1 MRGSSSDAW
10 LVARFPSLGW
20 RQEFLDRL
28 SAWKRVEGFP
38 RIETQPLP
46 DGRRLRLR
54 SAERGGDAARRL
66 VHSLG
71 GWIVPRQRRSGT
83 RLAGPFRVQ

>member
-1 MRGSSSDAW
+1 MRGSSSAGW
-10 LVARFPSLGW
+10 LVARFPSQGW

-28 SAWKRVEGFP
+28 NAWSRVEGFP
-38 RIETQPLP
+38 RIETEALP

-54 SAERGGDAARRL
+54 SADRGQETARRL

-71 GWIVPRQRRSGT
+71 GWIRPGHP
-83 RLAGPFRVQ
+83 A

>member
-10 LVARFPSLGW
+10 LVARFPSIGW

-28 SAWKRVEGFP
+28 NAWNRVEGFP

-54 SAERGGDAARRL
+54 SAERGRETARRL

-71 GWIVPRQRRSGT
+71 GWIVQPPRRPGT
-83 RLAGPFRVQ
+83 GLASPFRV

>member
-38 RIETQPLP
+38 KIETETFP
-46 DGRRLRLR
+46 DGKRLRLR
-54 SAERGGDAARRL
+54 SAERGRETARRL

-71 GWIVPRQRRSGT
+71 GRIVRPRQGP
-83 RLAGPFRVQ
+83 AGL